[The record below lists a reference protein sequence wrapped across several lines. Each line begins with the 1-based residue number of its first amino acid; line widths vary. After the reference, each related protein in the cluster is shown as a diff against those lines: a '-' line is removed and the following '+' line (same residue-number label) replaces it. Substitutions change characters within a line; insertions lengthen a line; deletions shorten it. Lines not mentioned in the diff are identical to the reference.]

1 MEMLDDLPPGLYEM
15 VIAERPGHALPL
27 DIDRDTY
34 TVRFETRTMND
45 IRALNPDRRR
55 GESLF
60 STVNQVSEITQ
71 RLYET
76 LYGPVV
82 RALSNGATA
91 QLSRW
96 LHPLRVRQYVLSDLN
111 PAIAMLPTVAEPV
124 RQHRH
129 PASEDNDFLGLEH
142 TVSKQ
147 IVATLNYYR
156 DLRDSW
162 VEQMVKLA
170 YGPLGLGA
178 FFPPEPPPE
187 VQAEKT
193 AREQAKAELAAL
205 RGEFE
210 RGGFPEAVARI
221 LIAVMKR
228 RGGIDRRSF
237 MIAHELSEHRP
248 DLPVLTEDDLHA
260 LLARQTVLMQLDPEA
275 ALKALPRL
283 LPSRTDRERAVAI
296 VARVMMLEPDLSDPD
311 SPAAKLVQ
319 KFLDLEPNWHK
330 IPTLVVQGGTS

>member
-1 MEMLDDLPPGLYEM
+1 
-15 VIAERPGHALPL
+15 
-27 DIDRDTY
+27 
-34 TVRFETRTMND
+34 
-45 IRALNPDRRR
+45 
-55 GESLF
+55 
-60 STVNQVSEITQ
+60 
-71 RLYET
+71 
-76 LYGPVV
+76 V

-91 QLSRW
+91 QLARW
-96 LHPLRVRQYVLSDLN
+96 LHPLRLRQYVFSDLN
-111 PAIAMLPTVAEPV
+111 PALAMLPMVAEPV

-129 PASEDNDFLGLEH
+129 PAAEDNDFLGLEH
-142 TVSKQ
+142 LLSKQ
-147 IVATLNYYR
+147 IVAGLNYAR

-193 AREQAKAELAAL
+193 AEGPAKAELAAL

-210 RGGFPEAVARI
+210 RGGFSEAVARM
-221 LIAVMKR
+221 LVAVMKR

-248 DLPVLTEDDLHA
+248 DRPALSEADLHA
-260 LLARQTVLMQLDPEA
+260 LLAKQTVLMQLDLKA

-283 LPSRTDRERAVAI
+283 LPSKTDRERAVAI
-296 VARVMMLEPDLSDPD
+296 VARVMMLEPDLSDPG
-311 SPAAKLVQ
+311 SPAAALVK

-330 IPTLVVQGGTS
+330 IPGLVVRGGTA